1 MEHRT
6 RTLAQ
11 TEQCSVLQCTCG
23 MLHVTV
29 GGTTV
34 RMRAPTAEQLR
45 DALSSAL
52 KQVEAA
58 SRPALQL
65 APRGDDLPS

>member
-6 RTLAQ
+6 KTLAQ
-11 TEQCSVLQCTCG
+11 TDQCSVLQCTCG

-45 DALSSAL
+45 HVLSAALE
-52 KQVEAA
+52 QIAA
-58 SRPALQL
+58 ESRPPLRL